1 MRMINKEAEECDF
14 ISKASEK
21 SLKAKICENY
31 LTPKAEV
38 VLLKR
43 GKDSLSCF
51 YINRYGLG
59 DVATDYLFTTNNKR
73 LLFALIKKFNCNFSM
88 VSKLIRS
95 CKYEVVDEFFE
106 IHNVVKYP
114 EYSDTEFDLTSA
126 ESIIDYLKN
135 KGMSAVALTLAIRT
149 KYPDVIEF
157 ICENAKFSAAVGQKG
172 AFENGK
178 ALLTKSQL
186 EAIARV
192 ADKNSFEKL
201 LKVYSYKTYKFLRE
215 IYMFRFGELIEG
227 KAFISHHL
235 SFTKEG
241 KAAFFECADPEL
253 IADYCLRHGIE
264 DWDADLIGNARVN
277 DIIGLLKKMWIGKRA
292 EKVLIERNNE
302 DEIAAYIENHYFG
315 YEEVA
320 FIKKCSHELVMKYVE
335 KHSLSETALIELFKR
350 GNIVELFA
358 YVIRHKLSDKAEFI
372 LSEIESDLLYDAYFF
387 KEE

>member
-1 MRMINKEAEECDF
+1 MINKEAEECDF

-31 LTPKAEV
+31 FTPKAEV

-106 IHNVVKYP
+106 YHDVVKYP

-135 KGMSAVALTLAIRT
+135 KGMSSVALTLAIRT

-192 ADKNSFEKL
+192 ADKKSFEKL

-277 DIIGLLKKMWIGKRA
+277 DIIGLLKKIWIGKRA

-387 KEE
+387 MER

>member
-31 LTPKAEV
+31 FTPKAEV

-95 CKYEVVDEFFE
+95 CKYEVVDEFF
-106 IHNVVKYP
+106 ISHDVTKYP
-114 EYSDTEFDLTSA
+114 EYSDTEFNLTSA

-135 KGMSAVALTLAIRT
+135 KGMSSVALTLAIRT

-192 ADKNSFEKL
+192 ADKKSFERL

-253 IADYCLRHGIE
+253 IADYCLRCGIE
-264 DWDADLIGNARVN
+264 DWDTDLIGNARVN
-277 DIIGLLKKMWIGKRA
+277 DIIGLLKKIWIGKRA

-335 KHSLSETALIELFKR
+335 KHSLSEVALIELFKR